1 VAAETGTPAP
11 AKPETTGPAQ
21 ERRSVGSAAW
31 GLVRKF
37 LLLREGS
44 IIVVTVLVAIYFA
57 ATTDAFLTVDN
68 FKTLLPYFAPI
79 AILAAGE
86 VFLMINGEIDL
97 SIGAVYLFSPFLF
110 YYVHNTGLP
119 LLPSVIVA
127 LIACMVVGLINGFF
141 NAVVGI
147 ASFVVT
153 LGTLLA
159 LSGLTLIV
167 SHAEPV
173 DTPGAEV
180 TSVAE
185 KVTKVVNG
193 VPVHLTENHNEYT
206 TFGSAF
212 GHGTYS
218 ELIWAVVIIIG
229 LQVVLSFT
237 RWGIYTVSVGSN
249 RLGAAEAGIRVRLV
263 LIRNFILCSTC
274 AGIVGI
280 LEAVRTTSAQPDPAG
295 ANEILFDG
303 ISAAVIGGTLL
314 AGGSGTVVGAL
325 FGALF
330 LGVLRDGLII
340 KGVNADYLSFY
351 LGLAIL
357 LAMTIN
363 VYVQRVRRGER
374 GG

>member
-57 ATTDAFLTVDN
+57 ATTDAFLTFAN

-206 TFGSAF
+206 TFGSVF

-218 ELIWAVVIIIG
+218 ELIWR
-229 LQVVLSFT
+229 S
-237 RWGIYTVSVGSN
+237 
-249 RLGAAEAGIRVRLV
+249 
-263 LIRNFILCSTC
+263 
-274 AGIVGI
+274 
-280 LEAVRTTSAQPDPAG
+280 
-295 ANEILFDG
+295 
-303 ISAAVIGGTLL
+303 
-314 AGGSGTVVGAL
+314 
-325 FGALF
+325 
-330 LGVLRDGLII
+330 
-340 KGVNADYLSFY
+340 
-351 LGLAIL
+351 
-357 LAMTIN
+357 
-363 VYVQRVRRGER
+363 
-374 GG
+374 